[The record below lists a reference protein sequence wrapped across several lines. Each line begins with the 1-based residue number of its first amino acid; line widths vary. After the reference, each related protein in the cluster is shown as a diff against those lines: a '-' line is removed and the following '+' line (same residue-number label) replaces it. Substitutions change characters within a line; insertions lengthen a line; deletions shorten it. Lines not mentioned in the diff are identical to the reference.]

1 MSGVQNYLDRER
13 PVTHH
18 NNGESMSTDD
28 TYAAYAAQRGL
39 NWSRLKLART
49 SALHFHATPPRP
61 DTSTLG
67 MLRAVHSLVLEPE
80 NFDRDF
86 AVWTGKTRRGK
97 AFDEFN
103 EQHAGKTILNVR
115 EHTQALETAAGVLA
129 YRPAVELLQSS
140 DTHTE
145 VGLQWTDEAT
155 GQKCKGRADLV
166 HMPDGTREAWVVD
179 LKTVQSCSPR
189 QMAAAAA
196 RMGYHGQLEHYAAG
210 VEATTGRTVTRVG
223 LLCVEGTAPH
233 DCALLWL
240 DDEARDAGR
249 ALRDRLLQ
257 TVADGFSRN
266 VWPGQVP
273 EAAELTLP
281 AWAVDEAHGFDDD
294 NFTSTSTGEYG
305 DA

>member
-1 MSGVQNYLDRER
+1 MSGVRNYLDRER
-13 PVTHH
+13 PVAHDD
-18 NNGESMSTDD
+18 NGESMSTDD
-28 TYAAYAAQRGL
+28 TYADYAAQPGV

-49 SALHFHATPPRP
+49 SALHYHATPPRP

-86 AVWTGKTRRGK
+86 AVFTGKTRRGK
-97 AFDEFN
+97 AFDEFL
-103 EQHAGKTILNVR
+103 EQHAGRTILNVR

-129 YRPAVELLQSS
+129 YRPGAELLQSS
-140 DTHTE
+140 DTYTE

-155 GQKCKGRADLV
+155 GLQCKGRADLV
-166 HMPDGTREAWVVD
+166 HKPAGTREARDAREAWVVD
-179 LKTVQSCSPR
+179 LKTVQSCDPR
-189 QMAAAAA
+189 QMARDAA
-196 RMGYHGQLEHYAAG
+196 RHGYHGQLEHYAAG

-223 LLCVEGTAPH
+223 LLCVEGAAPH

-257 TVADGFSRN
+257 TVAEATERN

-294 NFTSTSTGEYG
+294 FTGGE
-305 DA
+305 

>member
-1 MSGVQNYLDRER
+1 MSGVQHYLDRER
-13 PVTHH
+13 PVAHNHH
-18 NNGESMSTDD
+18 GESMSTND
-28 TYAAYAAQRGL
+28 TYAGYAAQRGL

-49 SALHFHATPPRP
+49 SALHFHETPPRP

-67 MLRAVHSLVLEPE
+67 MLRAVHSLILEPE

-86 AVWTGKTRRGK
+86 AVFTGKTRRGK

-166 HMPDGTREAWVVD
+166 HKPAGTREAWVVD
-179 LKTVQSCSPR
+179 LKTVQSCDP
-189 QMAAAAA
+189 QKMARDAA

-210 VEATTGRTVTRVG
+210 VEAVTGRTVTRVG
-223 LLCVEGTAPH
+223 LLCVEGAAPH

-240 DDEARDAGR
+240 DDEAREAGR
-249 ALRDRLLQ
+249 ALRDRLLH
-257 TVADGFSRN
+257 TVADGQHRN

-273 EAAELTLP
+273 EPVSISLP
-281 AWAVDEAHGFDDD
+281 AWAIDEAHAFDDD
-294 NFTSTSTGEYG
+294 FTSTSTSSTEG
-305 DA
+305 